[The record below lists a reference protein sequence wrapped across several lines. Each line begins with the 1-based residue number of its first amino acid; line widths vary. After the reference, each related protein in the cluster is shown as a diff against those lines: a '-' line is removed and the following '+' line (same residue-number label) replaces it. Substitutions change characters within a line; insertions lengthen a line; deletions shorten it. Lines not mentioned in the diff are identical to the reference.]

1 MGGGPAGYTARAV
14 RNLGS
19 AAALSKACVIE
30 SLEPCV
36 QDFASLIPLVLL
48 AVVFYLLVLR
58 PARSRQRAVA
68 TLQAELAVGSAV
80 MLSSGVYGQVVSI
93 GEEYIV
99 LRVAPE
105 VVLTVNRHAVGR
117 LLDDEALAA
126 LRSEGATSWEL
137 G

>member
-1 MGGGPAGYTARAV
+1 MEQIAP
-14 RNLGS
+14 
-19 AAALSKACVIE
+19 
-30 SLEPCV
+30 
-36 QDFASLIPLVLL
+36 LIPLLLL

-58 PARSRQRAVA
+58 PARNRQRAA
-68 TLQAELAVGSAV
+68 AELQAELEVGSAI

-93 GEEYIV
+93 GEESIG

-105 VVLTVNRHAVGR
+105 VVIAVHRQAVGR
-117 LLDDEALAA
+117 QLDDEALTQ